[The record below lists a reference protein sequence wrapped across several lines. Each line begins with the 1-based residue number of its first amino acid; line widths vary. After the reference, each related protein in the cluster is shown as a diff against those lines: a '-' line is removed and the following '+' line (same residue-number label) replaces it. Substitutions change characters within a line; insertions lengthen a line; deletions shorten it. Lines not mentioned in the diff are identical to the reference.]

1 MLEYRPRGHTNN
13 VFMIESEIAILPNPR
28 RENFVWI
35 RFKGEELCR
44 ELRNF
49 SPDMEKL
56 APFLMPYAVS

>member
-1 MLEYRPRGHTNN
+1 
-13 VFMIESEIAILPNPR
+13 MIESEIAVLPNPR

-35 RFKGEELCR
+35 RFRGEELCR